1 MRKHRTLACA
11 SASLAFAFTTAAC
24 GGTPEATEEAEPTAD
39 FEAAAAPA
47 APASEA
53 EEQATPA
60 TPEQSGEPAARPQ
73 LAAPVGGTIK
83 GRIRF
88 AGRPPGNPII
98 RMGADPLCSRI
109 NRGTRVVQ
117 EAVLTTADGGLANV
131 FVKLDGS
138 FPRSPVPAA
147 PVTIDQR
154 GCIYSPRVVGVLV
167 GQTLAVRNSDALMH
181 NVHGVSG
188 TGNGFNV
195 SQPKAGMVRTFR
207 MMSEETVLRLRCDVH
222 SWMTA
227 YVGVVS
233 HPYFAVSGAD
243 GAFEIT
249 GVPVGTHTIRT
260 WHERYGPLTQTVRV
274 TADATTTVDVE
285 YTGNE
290 KPPTAGV
297 RDLHVPVTAVHLA
310 AR

>member
-11 SASLAFAFTTAAC
+11 SALLACAVTAAAC

-53 EEQATPA
+53 EEQAIPA
-60 TPEQSGEPAARPQ
+60 TPEQSGEPAARSQ

-154 GCIYSPRVVGVLV
+154 GCIYSPRMVGIRV
-167 GQTLAVRNSDALMH
+167 GQMLAVRNSDALMH

-188 TGNGFNV
+188 AGNGFNV
-195 SQPKAGMVRTFR
+195 SQPKAGMVRTF
-207 MMSEETVLRLRCDVH
+207 
-222 SWMTA
+222 
-227 YVGVVS
+227 
-233 HPYFAVSGAD
+233 
-243 GAFEIT
+243 
-249 GVPVGTHTIRT
+249 HTIRT

-290 KPPTAGV
+290 KPPTASV